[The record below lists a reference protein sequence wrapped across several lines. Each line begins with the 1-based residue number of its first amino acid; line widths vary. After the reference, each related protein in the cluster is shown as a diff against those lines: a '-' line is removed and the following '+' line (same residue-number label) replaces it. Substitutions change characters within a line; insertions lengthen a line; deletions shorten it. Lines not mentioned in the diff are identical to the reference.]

1 MAKQPERILLVTE
14 EFPPDVGGA
23 GSVAYQNAKAL
34 SQWCNVDV
42 LTRQRSGEVK
52 EEKPFRLLEVSSLPK
67 VWAFSLGYALRNMN
81 LSEYDSIILN
91 DVGAAFVAGAVLEQ
105 EDLSKSIVYTHGSD
119 LEQVLGSP
127 SLMYRLIRVPHFY
140 RRALRQCHRLV
151 AVSREQA
158 SRLGEVEG
166 VSGLDEKSCVL
177 YAGVDLSLFKRQP
190 SVRNESS
197 EIQLLTVGRVEASK
211 GFPRKYEIFQSMVAS
226 GCDVHWMVVGAGSY
240 LSRLTQKVQQD
251 GLGDRVT
258 CVGAVP
264 RSELAAFYSAADV
277 FWLLSDKEA
286 FGLVYIEANA
296 CGCPVIARRGSG
308 VQEAVQDGIT
318 GFSVDS
324 VEECIELIQRREY
337 ERLDQSDLF
346 QHAEQFSL
354 QRKTTKLLSLLRSM
368 GKVSSKSSTNSI
380 DHTDCVSDT
389 QA

>member
-1 MAKQPERILLVTE
+1 MEKQPERILLVTE
-14 EFPPDVGGA
+14 EFPPNVGGA

-42 LTRQRSGEVK
+42 LTRQRSGKVK
-52 EEKPFRLLEVSSLPK
+52 EEKPFRLLEVLSLPK
-67 VWAFSLGYALRNMN
+67 VWVFSLGYALQNMN

-105 EDLSKSIVYTHGSD
+105 EDLSKSVVYTHGSD

-127 SLMYRLIRVPHFY
+127 GLMYRLIRIPHFY
-140 RRALRQCHRLV
+140 RRALKQCHRIV

-158 SRLGEVEG
+158 SRLREVES
-166 VSGLDEKSCVL
+166 VSGLDEKLCVL

-190 SVRNESS
+190 CVRNESS

-211 GFPRKYEIFQSMVAS
+211 GFARKYKIFRSMVAS
-226 GCDVHWMVVGAGSY
+226 GFDVRWMVVGAGSY

-251 GLGDRVT
+251 GLEDRVT

-308 VQEAVQDGIT
+308 VGEAVQDGIT
-318 GFSVDS
+318 GFLVDS
-324 VEECIELIQRREY
+324 SEECMEVIQRQEY
-337 ERLDQSDLF
+337 IYLDESDLLK
-346 QHAEQFSL
+346 HADQFGL
-354 QRKTTKLLSLLRSM
+354 QRRAEKLFSVLRS
-368 GKVSSKSSTNSI
+368 I
-380 DHTDCVSDT
+380 DNYT
-389 QA
+389 